1 VKIQSATTAT
11 RPVTSHVTARASVAP
26 DLDLE
31 AAATTAEIATVEA
44 TDEGTIRDLDLSH
57 AVAAITR
64 AETTTAAGTQDPTP
78 ATATTTMVGIDT
90 TAAAAAPADP
100 EAPAATGTIAGKT
113 LPLRR
118 EASQATGE
126 ALLSKPATPK
136 SETHECFY

>member
-1 VKIQSATTAT
+1 MKIQNATTAT
-11 RPVTSHVTARASVAP
+11 RPATSHVTARASVAP
-26 DLDLE
+26 DQDPE
-31 AAATTAEIATVEA
+31 AAATTAETVTVEA
-44 TDEGTIRDLDLSH
+44 TEEGTIRGLGLTH
-57 AVAAITR
+57 AVAALTP

-78 ATATTTMVGIDT
+78 ATATTTVGIDT

-118 EASQATGE
+118 EASQSTGE

-136 SETHECFY
+136 SETRQCFY